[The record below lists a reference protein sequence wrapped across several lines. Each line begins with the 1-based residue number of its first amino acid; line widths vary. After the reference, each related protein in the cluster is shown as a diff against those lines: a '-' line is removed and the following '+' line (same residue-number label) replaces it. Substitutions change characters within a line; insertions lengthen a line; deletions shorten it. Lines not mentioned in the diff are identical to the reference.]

1 MCHFVFYSCAT
12 SYWLNPRNAD
22 KYGFFR
28 VSFGCVIRCVTS
40 YWLNPRNADKYGFFV
55 CQGVCRL
62 VCRFCTLA
70 LPLCRVLFSLAMP
83 NVPTLLIFNQ
93 FSLPQR
99 CIFVI
104 YPIKKILTYC
114 LKLLIIK
121 YSKAMYALFVYILSR
136 FQCLHF
142 CMPNKPLWAWLGY
155 RELQKHFWDWFF
167 VKLNWNRLQRLREWR
182 LLTVVF
188 CFMD

>member
-1 MCHFVFYSCAT
+1 MLINT
-12 SYWLNPRNAD
+12 
-22 KYGFFR
+22 
-28 VSFGCVIRCVTS
+28 
-40 YWLNPRNADKYGFFV
+40 GFFV
-55 CQGVCRL
+55 CQGCVAW

-70 LPLCRVLFSLAMP
+70 LPLCRVLFSLAT
-83 NVPTLLIFNQ
+83 PTIYLLCWFLINLAYPKDVF
-93 FSLPQR
+93 
-99 CIFVI
+99 FVI

-167 VKLNWNRLQRLREWR
+167 VKLKLKQWQRLRSGVLDR
-182 LLTVVF
+182 FFLCSISYIIFCCYCIGYRVVVCFRYFSILSASPSLLKGG
-188 CFMD
+188 CKQKK